1 MHVKHITMSNKS
13 LFSWVSECI
22 QWLSMCFDILDI
34 FREFLKIHEEFKYE
48 TKYLDYFH

>member
-1 MHVKHITMSNKS
+1 MHVKHITMSNKITIFMS
-13 LFSWVSECI
+13 KWVYP
-22 QWLSMCFDILDI
+22 MAFDVFWHFRH